1 MLALSKRLRSSC
13 ALMGIP
19 FLIFGVIDMKK
30 IAVIFVSLL
39 FAACASAP
47 KSSTQT
53 GENGASQPSAA
64 TTASVSPSE
73 IESTK
78 LADEVQALEQ
88 QSIYFDK
95 DQSSIKPEYKD
106 ILQKQADFLKAN
118 KNDTVTIQGNCDER
132 GSPEFNLALGD
143 KRADAARKS
152 LELLGVPA
160 SQIRTV
166 SFGLEK
172 PRLTCHEEK
181 CWKENRRDDF
191 VHTLD

>member
-1 MLALSKRLRSSC
+1 
-13 ALMGIP
+13 
-19 FLIFGVIDMKK
+19 MKK
-30 IAVIFVSLL
+30 IAVVLVSLL
-39 FAACASAP
+39 FAACASTPKPSSQANENSTAAAP
-47 KSSTQT
+47 TVATSTVSS
-53 GENGASQPSAA
+53 GELESKQLAA
-64 TTASVSPSE
+64 
-73 IESTK
+73 
-78 LADEVQALEQ
+78 EVQNLQQ
-88 QSIYFDK
+88 QSVYFDLDK
-95 DQSSIKPEYKD
+95 SLIKSEYQD
-106 ILQKQADFLKAN
+106 VLVQQADFIKAN

-132 GSPEFNLALGD
+132 GSPEYNLALGQR
-143 KRADAARKS
+143 RAVAAQKS

>member
-1 MLALSKRLRSSC
+1 
-13 ALMGIP
+13 
-19 FLIFGVIDMKK
+19 MKK
-30 IAVIFVSLL
+30 IAVVLVSLL

-47 KSSTQT
+47 KPSSQAA
-53 GENGASQPSAA
+53 ENSAPQPSTV

-73 IESTK
+73 LESTK
-78 LADEVQALEQ
+78 LAAEVQALEQ
-88 QSIYFDK
+88 QSIYFDL
-95 DQSSIKPEYKD
+95 DQSAIKSEYKD
-106 ILQKQADFLKAN
+106 VLQKQADFLKDN

-132 GSPEFNLALGD
+132 GSPEFNLSLGE
-143 KRADAARKS
+143 KRADAARKN

-160 SQIRTV
+160 SQIKTV